1 MNYVLGGCGIGIGIL
16 TLLFFNGKIFGISG
30 MIRSFLA
37 HPLHENSWR
46 LFVIAGLILSPIVY
60 SIFFY
65 IPSFEIKTQPI
76 VLIVA
81 GFLVGVGATLSNGC
95 TSGHSVCGVSRLSP
109 RSIVA
114 TLIMMAAAFITFNL
128 IRLISA

>member
-1 MNYVLGGCGIGIGIL
+1 MNYVLGGFGIGIGIL
-16 TLLFFNGKIFGISG
+16 TLLFFNGKIFGVSG
-30 MIRSFLA
+30 MIRDFLA
-37 HPLHENSWR
+37 NPLHDNSWR
-46 LFVIAGLILSPIVY
+46 LFVIAGIILSPIVY

-76 VLIVA
+76 VLIMA